1 MQLKFEIMKKPI
13 TLVSA
18 ALVAAVC
25 SLSVHADK
33 VYYVDPDGNN
43 PEGMT
48 VDAVYTK
55 IGTAINNVT
64 ADEPV
69 TIYLKP
75 GHVFSET
82 NMTTDTKRVDL
93 TIIGENTTIN
103 ANAAQRI
110 LRTEAARLVLKGIT
124 FTGVKNYSSMGGVLY
139 FAGNSGAASELV
151 IDSCVF
157 DGNTLTDG
165 ADGGAAI
172 ATGTNAMNVTITNSV
187 FKNNQA
193 GKYNSSMSGAVIYI
207 QGKDGRVVVENS
219 TFHNNVVNSNN
230 GATAIGFANGSNVQA
245 RLVNNTFYNNTTTGV
260 PQGSVPNVLVK
271 GSSNTVA
278 VANNTFYFDLR
289 DESDDTGDQTL
300 MKEVY
305 KRTSAVNIAE
315 TGNNTLHFVNNVVVG
330 LRSAVITPA
339 ATGRTIVC
347 QNNYCVVLEPH
358 TYVSE
363 LVDGEN
369 GNVLSTARESNVGDP
384 FIADIEAL
392 NALMPS
398 VGLVAELSD
407 DNFVPYLA
415 VEKTSPLVNAG
426 ANEYLV
432 AEENIVPEFDVVGT
446 AREDGYVDIGAYE
459 YVDDDDPT
467 GIAGNEL
474 SEELTVYVQAGDV
487 VVENHT
493 DAAFEVR
500 LVQIDGR
507 QVAAMKVQQTA
518 VIDGSALPHGVLL
531 VVANNG
537 TSQITKK
544 VIL

>member
-1 MQLKFEIMKKPI
+1 MKKPI

-33 VYYVDPDGNN
+33 VYYVEPDGNN

-75 GHVFSET
+75 GHVFSENNMNT
-82 NMTTDTKRVDL
+82 NTNRIDL

-157 DGNTLTDG
+157 DSNTLTEG
-165 ADGGAAI
+165 AEGGAAI
-172 ATGTNAMNVTITNSV
+172 ATGTNAMNVIITNSV

-193 GKYNSSMSGAVIYI
+193 GKYSSTMSGAVIRF
-207 QGKDGRVVVENS
+207 QGKDGNFVVENS
-219 TFHNNVVNSNN
+219 TFHNNAVNSNN
-230 GATAIGFANGSNVQA
+230 GATAIGFDNGSNVKA

-260 PQGSVPNVLVK
+260 PSGSVPNILIK

-289 DESDDTGDQTL
+289 EETDETESGADM
-300 MKEVY
+300 MKDVY
-305 KRTSAVNIAE
+305 RRTSVVNIAE
-315 TGNNTLHFVNNVVVG
+315 TGDNALHFVNNVVVG

-358 TYVSE
+358 ALYPNWPMVRTATCCRPPVWPI
-363 LVDGEN
+363 LVTL
-369 GNVLSTARESNVGDP
+369 LSRIST
-384 FIADIEAL
+384 
-392 NALMPS
+392 
-398 VGLVAELSD
+398 
-407 DNFVPYLA
+407 
-415 VEKTSPLVNAG
+415 T
-426 ANEYLV
+426 
-432 AEENIVPEFDVVGT
+432 
-446 AREDGYVDIGAYE
+446 
-459 YVDDDDPT
+459 
-467 GIAGNEL
+467 
-474 SEELTVYVQAGDV
+474 
-487 VVENHT
+487 
-493 DAAFEVR
+493 
-500 LVQIDGR
+500 
-507 QVAAMKVQQTA
+507 
-518 VIDGSALPHGVLL
+518 
-531 VVANNG
+531 
-537 TSQITKK
+537 
-544 VIL
+544 

>member
-1 MQLKFEIMKKPI
+1 MKKPI

-33 VYYVDPDGNN
+33 VYYVDPDGND

-103 ANAAQRI
+103 TNTSQRI

-139 FAGNSGAASELV
+139 FAGNSGSASELV
-151 IDSCVF
+151 VDSCVF

-187 FKNNQA
+187 FKNNRA

-358 TYVSE
+358 GFVSE

-398 VGLVAELSD
+398 VGLAVELSD

-507 QVAAMKVQQTA
+507 QIAAMKVQQTA

>member
-1 MQLKFEIMKKPI
+1 MKKPI

-18 ALVAAVC
+18 ALMAAVC

-43 PEGMT
+43 PDGMA

-75 GHVFSET
+75 GHVFSENNMNT
-82 NMTTDTKRVDL
+82 NTNRIDL

-124 FTGVKNYSSMGGVLY
+124 FTGVNNYSSMGGVLY
-139 FAGNSGAASELV
+139 FAGNSGSASELV
-151 IDSCVF
+151 VDSCVF

-187 FKNNQA
+187 FKNNRA

-358 TYVSE
+358 GFVSE

-398 VGLVAELSD
+398 VGLAVELSD

-474 SEELTVYVQAGDV
+474 SEELMVYVQAGDV

>member
-1 MQLKFEIMKKPI
+1 MKKPI
-13 TLVSA
+13 TLVRA

-33 VYYVDPDGNN
+33 VYYVEPDGNN

-69 TIYLKP
+69 TNYLKP
-75 GHVFSET
+75 GHVFSENNMNT
-82 NMTTDTKRVDL
+82 NTNRIDL

-157 DGNTLTDG
+157 DSNTLTEG
-165 ADGGAAI
+165 AEGGAAI
-172 ATGTNAMNVTITNSV
+172 ATGTNAMNVIITNSV

-193 GKYNSSMSGAVIYI
+193 GKYSSTMSGAVIRF
-207 QGKDGRVVVENS
+207 QGKDGNFVVENS
-219 TFHNNVVNSNN
+219 TFHNNAVNSNN
-230 GATAIGFANGSNVQA
+230 GATAIGFDNGSNVKA

-260 PQGSVPNVLVK
+260 PSGSVPNILIK

-289 DESDDTGDQTL
+289 EETDETESGAD
-300 MKEVY
+300 MMIVAY
-305 KRTSAVNIAE
+305 RRSSAGNLAE
-315 TGNNTLHFVNNVVVG
+315 TGDNALHFVNNVVVG

-358 TYVSE
+358 GFVSE
-363 LVDGEN
+363 LADGEN
-369 GNVLSTARESNVGDP
+369 GNVLSTARAANIGDP
-384 FIADIEAL
+384 VVEDIDNLTAML
-392 NALMPS
+392 SSA
-398 VGLVAELSD
+398 GLVAELSD

-415 VEKTSPLVNAG
+415 MEKTSPLVNAG

-446 AREDGYVDIGAYE
+446 TREDGYVDIGAYE

-474 SEELTVYVQAGDV
+474 SDELTVYVQAGNV

>member
-1 MQLKFEIMKKPI
+1 M
-13 TLVSA
+13 
-18 ALVAAVC
+18 AAVC

-43 PEGMT
+43 PDGMA

-75 GHVFSET
+75 GHVFSENNMNT
-82 NMTTDTKRVDL
+82 NTNRIDL

-124 FTGVKNYSSMGGVLY
+124 FTGVNNYSSMGGVLY
-139 FAGNSGAASELV
+139 FAGNSGSASELV
-151 IDSCVF
+151 VDSCVF

-187 FKNNQA
+187 FKNNRA

-358 TYVSE
+358 GFVSE

-398 VGLVAELSD
+398 VGLAVELSD

-474 SEELTVYVQAGDV
+474 SEELMVYVQAGDV